1 MFRIF
6 FSTYPFRVRLP
17 SFYGF
22 GKEVAGF
29 LLLNLI
35 LKILILLTFAAF
47 LQGRQVLLCAIAVGG
62 LTFAFCFEFAN
73 AFFLWVFL
81 MFCSS
86 SQKRCFLVATKGT
99 CRDMLCSSLPRN
111 KRRSLAWQQLTDI
124 TSGIEASRF
133 PGQCVTK
140 RPTVIWR
147 WMGASRCKWVR
158 EETKGFLRFSSFGL
172 ASFVI
177 MHLWCKTGFCSGILG
192 VNG

>member
-22 GKEVAGF
+22 GKEVAGAAAESRTRSPIPSRKPAF
-29 LLLNLI
+29 CSWTWSWKSWSCSLLLP
-35 LKILILLTFAAF
+35 FAGKA
-47 LQGRQVLLCAIAVGG
+47 GSSLCHRSWRW

-86 SQKRCFLVATKGT
+86 SQERCFLVATKGT
-99 CRDMLCSSLPRN
+99 CRGMLCSNLPR
-111 KRRSLAWQQLTDI
+111 KRRRSLAWQQLTDI

-140 RPTVIWR
+140 RPTVI
-147 WMGASRCKWVR
+147 
-158 EETKGFLRFSSFGL
+158 
-172 ASFVI
+172 
-177 MHLWCKTGFCSGILG
+177 
-192 VNG
+192 